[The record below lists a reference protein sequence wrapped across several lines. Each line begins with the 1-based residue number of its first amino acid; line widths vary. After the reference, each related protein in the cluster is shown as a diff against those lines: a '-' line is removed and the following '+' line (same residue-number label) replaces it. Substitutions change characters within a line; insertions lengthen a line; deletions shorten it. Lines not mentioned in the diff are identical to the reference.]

1 MPRPLCP
8 ITPVWATPQKK
19 HGLNICTMS
28 PNSPRR
34 QGPLIAIV
42 QKPQRGWL
50 HHKTDDRSAKASAR
64 LEVSGPPAA
73 PTRLIINETSITHVG
88 LTTSPRVFDK

>member
-8 ITPVWATPQKK
+8 IKPVWDTHQKK
-19 HGLNICTMS
+19 HGLNIRTIS
-28 PNSPRR
+28 PNSPPR

-50 HHKTDDRSAKASAR
+50 HHKTEDRSAKATAR

-73 PTRLIINETSITHVG
+73 PTRLTINETSITHVG
-88 LTTSPRVFDK
+88 LTTSPTVCDK